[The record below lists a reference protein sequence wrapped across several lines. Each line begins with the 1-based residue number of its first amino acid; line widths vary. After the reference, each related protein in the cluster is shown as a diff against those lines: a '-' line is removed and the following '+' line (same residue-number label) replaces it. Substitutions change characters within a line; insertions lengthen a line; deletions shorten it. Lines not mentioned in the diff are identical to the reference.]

1 MRGGFRKSGHEKEG
15 PQLKARKA
23 PDGFK
28 PDAAAGLNRNAT
40 TSACVGWD
48 GCNIENQR
56 PFRKQRGHPTPLQ
69 TRRSKWLDDHEDHDP
84 DHQYRRYLIDNSI
97 EFLAA

>member
-1 MRGGFRKSGHEKEG
+1 MRGGFRKSGLEKRG

-48 GCNIENQR
+48 ICNIENHLA
-56 PFRKQRGHPTPLQ
+56 FRKQLQRPT
-69 TRRSKWLDDHEDHDP
+69 RSQDVPIKT
-84 DHQYRRYLIDNSI
+84 
-97 EFLAA
+97 A